1 MSGKKK
7 SRLKSRA
14 FSFKDQGQLSHGK
27 DLDVQYVTHK
37 KITKKNRKSTW
48 VESCAD
54 PQYDTGPLPASS
66 PHKRVKHHHEGP
78 DSLPGDFEREVYKDF
93 MLYTDTENPRRQ
105 TKAGSSSQI
114 QKITVT
120 ESF

>member
-7 SRLKSRA
+7 SRLKSST
-14 FSFKDQGQLSHGK
+14 FSFKNRGQLSNGK

-37 KITKKNRKSTW
+37 KMTKKNRKSTW

-54 PQYDTGPLPASS
+54 PRYDTGPSPASS
-66 PHKRVKHHHEGP
+66 PHKRVKHHHEGQ
-78 DSLPGDFEREVYKDF
+78 DSIPGDFVGEVDGDF
-93 MLYTDTENPRRQ
+93 MLYTETEIPRRQ

-114 QKITVT
+114 KKITD
-120 ESF
+120 